1 MFMTEKKKQK
11 KAQILTAAITLLVL
25 IGALFLLS
33 SSMKPKTSQGSKE
46 VTVEVVHK
54 DGTSKEFVYHTDK
67 EYLGE
72 VITEEKL
79 VEGEEGQYGL
89 FITAADGESVEGTDW
104 WCITKDGEM
113 LNTSADQTPIEDGEH
128 YELTYTAG

>member
-1 MFMTEKKKQK
+1 MFMTEKMKPN

-79 VEGEEGQYGL
+79 VEGEE
-89 FITAADGESVEGTDW
+89 
-104 WCITKDGEM
+104 M